1 MRTSAVVALQG
12 TAAPPWEPN
21 HKSLRPIVLPPYQT
35 NMTFAE
41 ISSLCTIAAPRARH
55 APTARCPPQRMP
67 AVLLP
72 SQPRSKCVWRTRQEL
87 GNAGNSQR
95 AAGPSTTSCI
105 TAQAHPQLR
114 LTHTKHWLV
123 LLRGQQGGRFVGTL
137 WDGDGP
143 QRDAAP
149 LLCPR
154 SRPG

>member
-1 MRTSAVVALQG
+1 M
-12 TAAPPWEPN
+12 
-21 HKSLRPIVLPPYQT
+21 
-35 NMTFAE
+35 
-41 ISSLCTIAAPRARH
+41 
-55 APTARCPPQRMP
+55 
-67 AVLLP
+67 LLP
-72 SQPRSKCVWRTRQEL
+72 SQPRSKRVWRTRQEL

-95 AAGPSTTSCI
+95 ATGPSTTSCI

-114 LTHTKHWLV
+114 LTHTEHWLV
-123 LLRGQQGGRFVGTL
+123 LLRGQQGGRFVGAL